1 MISKSDA
8 ILLLGK
14 KLDFTFDFGEPPCI
28 SSNAK
33 IIQVDPEPTIIG
45 RTRRVDIGICGNVKE
60 VVLQL
65 TEVAKNSKW
74 KQSDL
79 VDELVDTQQNQQN
92 DLDSMTGNEN
102 GIHAMEVHKT
112 AKMLAPSDTCLVFEG
127 ADFGFY
133 GAAYWPAKRKD
144 RWFTNGVMGMLGWA
158 IPFGIGAQ
166 VALPKSKV
174 LVFAGDGSFGF
185 NGMEID
191 TAVRHNIPAV
201 ILIGNDS
208 VWGIDYHQQK
218 QFFGQSISTELLP
231 NTRYDL
237 VAKSLGAHGEFVQ
250 DISELA
256 PAITRAY
263 SSTKPSV
270 INVQTTPS
278 PSPLTKWV
286 LDTKQY

>member
-1 MISKSDA
+1 
-8 ILLLGK
+8 
-14 KLDFTFDFGEPPCI
+14 
-28 SSNAK
+28 
-33 IIQVDPEPTIIG
+33 
-45 RTRRVDIGICGNVKE
+45 
-60 VVLQL
+60 
-65 TEVAKNSKW
+65 
-74 KQSDL
+74 
-79 VDELVDTQQNQQN
+79 
-92 DLDSMTGNEN
+92 MTGNKN
-102 GIHAMEVHKT
+102 GIHAMEVHRAAKT
-112 AKMLAPSDTCLVFEG
+112 LAPSDTCLVFEG

-133 GAAYWPAKRKD
+133 GAAYWPAKNKD

-166 VALPKSKV
+166 VALPQSKV

-185 NGMEID
+185 NGLEID

-218 QFFGQSISTELLP
+218 QFFGQSIATELLP

-237 VAKSLGAHGEFVQ
+237 IAQALGAHGEFVQ
-250 DISELA
+250 DSSQLA
-256 PAITRAY
+256 PALKRAFA
-263 SSTKPSV
+263 STKPSV
-270 INVQTTPS
+270 INVKTTPS